1 MVFRWFMYMFLVQG
15 LLFIILLGLFCL
27 LSDFMGRK
35 FFVLV
40 SFIGIFLKIFFM
52 IVVVNLNWNIYSF
65 LVFVFIDGCCGIWV
79 IQFVMFMVMVLDLI
93 MVEGKLWFFLIMVVG
108 FFISLG
114 YVFGF
119 FVLGFI
125 VERFGYGWSLGIFS
139 IVIMVLM
146 FLLCFMEENLLENKK
161 VNLNCDLKLYFKNF
175 VQFYVED
182 DLINLE
188 FFKWKY
194 IFCLFVF
201 VCILLL
207 RLGVFS
213 VEFYYVMDSFFC
225 FNLLKIGIF

>member
-1 MVFRWFMYMFLVQG
+1 
-15 LLFIILLGLFCL
+15 
-27 LSDFMGRK
+27 
-35 FFVLV
+35 
-40 SFIGIFLKIFFM
+40 
-52 IVVVNLNWNIYSF
+52 
-65 LVFVFIDGCCGIWV
+65 
-79 IQFVMFMVMVLDLI
+79 
-93 MVEGKLWFFLIMVVG
+93 MVVG

-146 FLLCFMEENLLENKK
+146 FLLCFMEEILLENKK

-201 VCILLL
+201 VCIFLL